1 MKSRLIRTFGFAAA
15 LTLSALAVYAAPLPP
30 GSTYVGC
37 WSPYP
42 NCAGG
47 KHAYRDP
54 SGNFWQCN
62 SCLQSPSTAS
72 CYQSGNL
79 NRIGYWCGVS
89 SAS

>member
-15 LTLSALAVYAAPLPP
+15 LTLSALAVHAIPP
-30 GSTYVGC
+30 GSTYYGC

-47 KHAYRDP
+47 KHVYRDP

-62 SCLQSPSTAS
+62 SCSQSPSTSS
-72 CYQSGNL
+72 CYQSGDL
-79 NRIGYWCGVS
+79 NRIGYWCGVTS
-89 SAS
+89 